1 MPLSINVGLSRKASR
16 DYQSTGV
23 SINVTAELDAT
34 LLTKPDELQHQI
46 DGLYAQ
52 ARGAIDRQVRS
63 PEPRGTNGDNRD
75 QAPRRY
81 QRSDHGRSNG
91 NGNGHGNRTNGNGNN
106 GASLMTTSQRRA
118 ILSIAERA
126 NANIDVECREIIGTP
141 FDALS
146 VREASQLIDHLKA
159 IVPADRN
166 R

>member
-23 SINVTAELDAT
+23 SVNIVAELDQS
-34 LLTKPDELQHQI
+34 LLAKPDELQQQI

-52 ARGAIDRQVRS
+52 ARGAIDRQVRT
-63 PEPRGTNGDNRD
+63 PEPRATNGDNRD

-81 QRSDHGRSNG
+81 NRSDHGRSNG
-91 NGNGHGNRTNGNGNN
+91 NGNGHGNRANGNGNN
-106 GASLMTTSQRRA
+106 GASLMTSSQRRA
-118 ILSIAERA
+118 ILAIADRA
-126 NANIDVECREIIGTP
+126 NANVDVECREIVGTS

-146 VREASQLIDHLKA
+146 VREASQLIDHLKS